1 MVKVIKS
8 IRLIFICA
16 VSFLLA
22 LLIFGFFAIPDEIST
37 LDSNKTSVNVIYSL
51 DPLNQKTQ
59 VEKSGGESIV
69 DVRVN
74 LFKAIPVK
82 TSRIKVEKRR
92 YVVPSGKIF
101 GLRIYTA
108 GVVVVSTDKV
118 DSQNGACFPAQDA
131 GIMKGDII
139 ISMNSLEIK
148 DHTQVARLIANCG
161 GAAIKVVFVRGGQ
174 TFETYF
180 TPAYSSSREGYV
192 GGLWIRD
199 SAAGIGTMTFYE
211 KSSGAYGGLGHAV
224 CDVDTGEILPLSEGD
239 VVEAEIG
246 SCRKGRSGEAGE
258 LCGSFSGNAFGELY
272 ANTSSGVFGI
282 LGSVDGDETEIPVAI
297 KSEIKTGK
305 AKIIATVDKEGPK
318 YYDVEIERIYSDNT
332 DNRNM
337 AIKITDKEL
346 LEKTGGIVQGMSG
359 SPIIQNNKLV
369 GAVTHVFIN
378 EPSRG
383 YGIFAENMLEKCDE
397 ILNSKIAAAS

>member
-1 MVKVIKS
+1 MQKAIKS
-8 IRLIFICA
+8 IKIILICA

-22 LLIFGFFAIPDEIST
+22 LLIFGFFVIPDEIST

-51 DPLNQKTQ
+51 DPLKQKTQ
-59 VEKSGGESIV
+59 AEKSGGESIV

-82 TSRIKVEKRR
+82 NSRLKFQKRR

-101 GLRIYTA
+101 GLRIYTT
-108 GVVVVSTDKV
+108 GVIVVSTDKV
-118 DSQNGACFPAQDA
+118 DSQNGTCFPAQEA

-139 ISMNSLEIK
+139 IGMNSLEIK
-148 DHTQVARLIANCG
+148 DHTQVAQLISNCG
-161 GAAIKVVFVRGGQ
+161 GEAIKVVFVRGEQ

-180 TPAYSSSREGYV
+180 TPVYSPSQEKYV

-211 KSSGAYGGLGHAV
+211 KSTGAYGGLGHAV
-224 CDVDTGEILPLSEGD
+224 CDIDTGEILPLSEGD
-239 VVEAEIG
+239 VVEAEIS

-272 ANTSSGVFGI
+272 ANTASGVFGV
-282 LGSVDGDETEIPVAI
+282 LGSVDGNETEIPMAI
-297 KSEIKTGK
+297 KSEVKTGK
-305 AKIIATVDKEGPK
+305 AKIIATVDKNGPE
-318 YYDVEIERIYSDNT
+318 YYDIEIERIYSDNAA
-332 DNRNM
+332 NRNM
-337 AIKITDKEL
+337 TIKITDKNL

-359 SPIIQNNKLV
+359 SPIIQNNRLV

-397 ILNSKIAAAS
+397 ILNCKIPAAS